1 MRAVL
6 DTNIIVS
13 HTLAPRGPIAAIFGY
28 WIGKTFDLVVSEA
41 ILEEYEA
48 TLKKPAIQAHH
59 RQSDATIALLIR
71 RLRTIA
77 IVVTPTEPLTVVAN
91 DPDDNKIIECAV
103 AGNADYIV
111 TGDTHLL
118 DIQAYQGIQ
127 ILPPALFVPML
138 EHEQAARKKAA

>member
-13 HTLAPRGPIAAIFGY
+13 HTLAPRGPIAAIFTY

-48 TLKKPAIQAHH
+48 TLKKPAVQAHH
-59 RQSDATIALLIR
+59 HKSDAAIALLIR
-71 RLRTIA
+71 RLRTLA

-138 EHEQAARKKAA
+138 EQEQSVRKKAA